1 MKKEIVNRVVNASFN
16 TRVVVK
22 IRTRKSRIKNH
33 MGVTCLGAISKHLQ
47 IFWGNYVKEIVNN
60 EYWDYR
66 SSDVDKILK
75 NRWIHPPTGKHGRY
89 RQNDL

>member
-1 MKKEIVNRVVNASFN
+1 MKKEIVDRVVNASFN

-33 MGVTCLGAISKHLQ
+33 MGVMCLGAILTPFKFL
-47 IFWGNYVKEIVNN
+47 GNYVKEIVNN

-89 RQNDL
+89 HQSDL